1 MFGRIII
8 GDNCFI
14 GQNVTL
20 MYGVT
25 LSNNVIVAAGS
36 VVTKSFTDPYI
47 IIGGNPARK
56 IGTWEQYKEKYSHAA
71 INRKDMERRIG
82 SDDSFLVI
90 R

>member
-1 MFGRIII
+1 
-8 GDNCFI
+8 
-14 GQNVTL
+14 

-25 LSNNVIVAAGS
+25 LSDNIIVAAGS

-56 IGTWEQYKEKYSHAA
+56 IGTWEQYKVKYAYAA
-71 INRKDMERRIG
+71 INRKDMEQRIE